1 MTSSGMRATGA
12 HIHSGSGMVLLRQK
26 SLMSIPM
33 KRALSV
39 EMTLLKSNFAVNI
52 SAVGVETAPGQ

>member
-1 MTSSGMRATGA
+1 MTSSGMRAAGA
-12 HIHSGSGMVLLRQK
+12 HIHSGSGMVLLRLK
-26 SLMSIPM
+26 SLMSTPM

-52 SAVGVETAPGQ
+52 SAVGVETVPG